1 MLHRQDM
8 ADMGVGC
15 VEEDV
20 EEGVEEGVE
29 VNFDSNV
36 INLNADCGPH
46 SEILRQQSKL
56 TVDSIQYNH

>member
-1 MLHRQDM
+1 M
-8 ADMGVGC
+8 GC